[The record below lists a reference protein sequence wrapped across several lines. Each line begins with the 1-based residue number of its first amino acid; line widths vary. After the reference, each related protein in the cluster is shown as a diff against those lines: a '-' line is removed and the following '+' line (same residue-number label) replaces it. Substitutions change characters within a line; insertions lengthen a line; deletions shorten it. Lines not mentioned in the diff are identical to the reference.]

1 MAPRGAGGDSAK
13 VVAADAAPAVR
24 AMSFIS
30 NSLSQVQRSAESDME
45 LIRHRFQ
52 SLKQL
57 SNSLDK
63 DTLTGSASSSSS
75 SSSQPL
81 KAAISSQDFD
91 FLKNLKPNLSNLR
104 RSWSDPDFLKPRDG
118 GTGWDLSLGKSLM
131 TSKGSETG
139 LVDFFSRKDLGSTRK
154 VAGERRFV
162 VKQGVRRKKASRRQK
177 LSVDE
182 WEPLRRVKESVK
194 DSLRDLEST
203 AATSKTPSEFFEN
216 VQKTEF
222 FENVKRNL
230 DEFGQDV
237 PPLDLPEL
245 LENLVRESE
254 PLLDQLGFRKDVSE
268 KVCGILRSCK
278 RNFGQQS
285 LTTTVNKIPDAGQD
299 AEDLDLRL
307 ASVVRSTGY
316 SHKGGIWSD
325 HHESSRVS
333 SEDHHRNIA
342 IVTTA
347 SLPWMTGTAIN
358 PLFRAAYLAKLGKQ
372 NVTLLVPWLCK
383 RDQEEVYPDH
393 MTFETPAEQE
403 TFVRNWLEA
412 RTGFKADFKIA
423 FYPGKF
429 SSVKRSILAAGD
441 ISQFIPDR
449 EADVAVLEEPEHLTW
464 YYHGRRWTDK
474 FQHVV
479 GVVHTNYLE
488 YVKQEKNGKLQAFLL
503 EHVNNWMVRVY
514 CSKVLRL
521 SAATQVLPKSSVC
534 NVHGVSPKF
543 LDVGKRL
550 ASEGK
555 EGKPVFS
562 KGAYYLGKMIWAKGY
577 RELVDLLVQ
586 NKDEL
591 EGLNLDVYGSG
602 QDSHEVVS
610 AAEKHGL
617 AMNFHQ
623 GRDHADN
630 SLHGYKVF
638 INPSRSDVVCTTTAE
653 ALAMGKIVICADH
666 PSNDFFRTFPNCLT
680 YQTPEEFVEKVKLA
694 MLSEPVPL
702 SPELQHLLS
711 WEAATERFIEC
722 AELEKLP
729 PHGPRRI
736 QTNKTTLPGETT
748 KHTTVTSSPSM
759 PMLSDVVDNGLAFT
773 HYCLSGIEAVRWV
786 LGAHPKTMHI
796 DAQHCKDLGLPPRPI
811 YGW

>member
-1 MAPRGAGGDSAK
+1 MARRGGGGDSAG

-75 SSSQPL
+75 SSQPL

-131 TSKGSETG
+131 NTKGSETG

-177 LSVDE
+177 LSVNE

-403 TFVRNWLEA
+403 TFVRNWLED

-521 SAATQVLPKSSVC
+521 SAATQVVPKSSVC

-543 LDVGKRL
+543 LAVGKRV

-729 PHGPRRI
+729 PCGPRRI

>member
-1 MAPRGAGGDSAK
+1 MARRGGGGDSVGA
-13 VVAADAAPAVR
+13 VAADAAPAVR

-63 DTLTGSASSSSS
+63 DTLTGSASSSS

-154 VAGERRFV
+154 VAGERRFA

-177 LSVDE
+177 LSVNE

-403 TFVRNWLEA
+403 TFVRNWLED

-543 LDVGKRL
+543 LAVGKRL

-711 WEAATERFIEC
+711 WEAATERFIES

-729 PHGPRRI
+729 PCGPRRI

-748 KHTTVTSSPSM
+748 KHATVTSSPSM

-796 DAQHCKDLGLPPRPI
+796 DAQHGKDLGLPPRPI

>member
-1 MAPRGAGGDSAK
+1 MARRGGGGDSAG

-75 SSSQPL
+75 SSQPL

-131 TSKGSETG
+131 NTKGSETG

-177 LSVDE
+177 LSVNE

-403 TFVRNWLEA
+403 TFVRNWLED

-543 LDVGKRL
+543 LAVGKRV

-729 PHGPRRI
+729 PCGPRRI

>member
-1 MAPRGAGGDSAK
+1 MARRGGGGESAG

-63 DTLTGSASSSSS
+63 EWGTRSASSSS

-91 FLKNLKPNLSNLR
+91 FLKNLKPNLSKFR

-177 LSVDE
+177 LSVNE

-254 PLLDQLGFRKDVSE
+254 PLLDQLGFKKDVSE

-403 TFVRNWLEA
+403 TFVRNWLED

-543 LDVGKRL
+543 LAVGKRL

-729 PHGPRRI
+729 PCGPRRI